1 MFETIFYS
9 VAPYLIPVIIL
20 IITYKIFK
28 WIVNLRRVVPTNEV
42 HIVQS
47 SKLTTSYGKDTENG
61 NTYYEWPSWIPVVGI
76 TKIIL
81 PVSVFDLDLTDY
93 EAYDKGR
100 LPFKID
106 VKAFFRIADS
116 NLAAQRVASF
126 DELHKQLQSIVQGAV
141 RAILASNDI
150 EDIMQG
156 RATFGEQFTH
166 EVASQLT
173 NWGVVAVKN
182 IELMDIRDSSGSNVI
197 HNIMEKKK
205 SFIEMESRTEVAANM
220 RTAQIAE
227 VDAQRETD
235 IKKQQALQQ
244 VGIQTAEK
252 EREIGIANQKSTQAI
267 QDEQRITK
275 EKEMAVIKVGE
286 VNQAEINK
294 QVQVVMAEQ
303 EKQTSVIQA
312 EGIKQRIT
320 IAAEGEKA
328 KAVLDSEG
336 KLEAKKRESE
346 GITLEGTARAEA
358 EKAMQLAPV
367 QAQIVLAK
375 EIGGNASYQQYLITV
390 EQIKANQVVGV
401 EQAKAL
407 EKADIKIIANT
418 GDASTG
424 LSKLGDVI
432 SPKGG
437 LALGGMLEAFAQTDT
452 GKAVVEKMTTP
463 KPKEK
468 TNGI

>member
-1 MFETIFYS
+1 
-9 VAPYLIPVIIL
+9 
-20 IITYKIFK
+20 
-28 WIVNLRRVVPTNEV
+28 
-42 HIVQS
+42 
-47 SKLTTSYGKDTENG
+47 
-61 NTYYEWPSWIPVVGI
+61 
-76 TKIIL
+76 
-81 PVSVFDLDLTDY
+81 
-93 EAYDKGR
+93 
-100 LPFKID
+100 
-106 VKAFFRIADS
+106 
-116 NLAAQRVASF
+116 
-126 DELHKQLQSIVQGAV
+126 
-141 RAILASNDI
+141 
-150 EDIMQG
+150 
-156 RATFGEQFTH
+156 
-166 EVASQLT
+166 
-173 NWGVVAVKN
+173 
-182 IELMDIRDSSGSNVI
+182 MDIRDSSGSNVI

-390 EQIKANQVVGV
+390 EQIKANQVIGV

-424 LSKLGDVI
+424 LAKLGDVI

-452 GKAVVEKMTTP
+452 GKAVVEKMTT

-468 TNGI
+468 D